1 MQVAKQNTPSTQPNV
16 TVTGRHLAVTAAI
29 NDYATRRI
37 ENLHLDYPKIVT
49 AHVIL
54 DVEKFRH
61 RAEVVL
67 NCSNHITIEASEEC
81 DDLYASIDGVVSKIA
96 RRMRKHKT
104 RLLRSHRPRRYDRVH
119 FVEEQV
125 FPADAFAALDV
136 QLENIFQGR
145 PANGTV
151 SAAYPPTETVNG
163 VAMPRATTDESA
175 AGGELATAAAAPE
188 PSAKA
193 AARPPVRTQP
203 LALKPMF
210 VDEAVLQLELTDGQ
224 QFLVFRNAGD
234 GKVNV
239 LYRRKA
245 GDFGLIEPA
254 EA

>member
-1 MQVAKQNTPSTQPNV
+1 MQSVAQQNITTTTAAPQNQQPNV
-16 TVTGRHLAVTAAI
+16 SVTGRHVAITAAI

-37 ENLHLDYPKIVT
+37 ENLHLDFPKVVH

-81 DDLYASIDGVVSKIA
+81 DDLYAAIDGVIAKIA
-96 RRMRKHKT
+96 RQMRKHKT
-104 RLLRSHRPRRYDRVH
+104 RFLRSHRPRRYDRVH
-119 FVEEQV
+119 FVKEQII
-125 FPADAFAALDV
+125 PADEFAALDGR
-136 QLENIFQGR
+136 LENALNGYVNGAVNGHAVPTATPAAPAQPAATTEPATPTAASATISPR
-145 PANGTV
+145 PA
-151 SAAYPPTETVNG
+151 
-163 VAMPRATTDESA
+163 
-175 AGGELATAAAAPE
+175 
-188 PSAKA
+188 
-193 AARPPVRTQP
+193 VRTQQF
-203 LALKPMF
+203 ALKPMF
-210 VDEAVLQLELTDGQ
+210 VDEAVLQLDMTDGQ

>member
-1 MQVAKQNTPSTQPNV
+1 MQVAKQTPSQAQPNV
-16 TVTGRHLAVTAAI
+16 TVTGRHLAITAAI

-37 ENLHLDYPKIVT
+37 ENLHLDYPKVVT

-81 DDLYASIDGVVSKIA
+81 DDLYASIDGVISKIA
-96 RRMRKHKT
+96 RRMRKYKT
-104 RLLRSHRPRRYDRVH
+104 RFLRSHRPRRYDRVH
-119 FVEEQV
+119 FVKEQV
-125 FPADAFAALDV
+125 FPADEFAALDGR
-136 QLENIFQGR
+136 LENALNGETINGHQVAVAAATP
-145 PANGTV
+145 PAPAGPTRG
-151 SAAYPPTETVNG
+151 AA
-163 VAMPRATTDESA
+163 S
-175 AGGELATAAAAPE
+175 AAAPV
-188 PSAKA
+188 PA
-193 AARPPVRTQP
+193 VRSQQF
-203 LALKPMF
+203 ALKPMF
-210 VDEAVLQLELTDGQ
+210 VDEAVLQLDMTDGQ

-254 EA
+254 EV

>member
-1 MQVAKQNTPSTQPNV
+1 MQPVAKQTTSQTSPNV

-37 ENLHLDYPKIVT
+37 ENLHLDYPKVVT

-81 DDLYASIDGVVSKIA
+81 DDLYASIDGVISKIA
-96 RRMRKHKT
+96 RRMRKYKT
-104 RLLRSHRPRRYDRVH
+104 RFLRSHRPRRYDRVH
-119 FVEEQV
+119 FVKEQV
-125 FPADAFAALDV
+125 IPAEEFAVLDSRMEHALNGATNGHSV
-136 QLENIFQGR
+136 TAP
-145 PANGTV
+145 PAAVATTV
-151 SAAYPPTETVNG
+151 SEVEPAPRPSMASLPPTPAV
-163 VAMPRATTDESA
+163 RA
-175 AGGELATAAAAPE
+175 
-188 PSAKA
+188 
-193 AARPPVRTQP
+193 QQF
-203 LALKPMF
+203 ALKPMF
-210 VDEAVLQLELTDGQ
+210 VDEAVLQLDMTDGQ

-254 EA
+254 EV